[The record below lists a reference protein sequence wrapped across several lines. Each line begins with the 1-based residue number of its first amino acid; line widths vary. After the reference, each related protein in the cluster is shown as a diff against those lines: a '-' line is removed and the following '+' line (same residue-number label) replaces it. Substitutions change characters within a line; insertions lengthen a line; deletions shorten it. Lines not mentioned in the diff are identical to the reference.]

1 LGAGRVENTEA
12 SLKKKRRIEITAFR
26 RTVTISGKESA
37 AGPEKELPE
46 GVDDRPPTG
55 EDPVA
60 HGRPSAGEGTGG
72 AISHAASGEDASL
85 TKFPLE
91 QPDLLE
97 ALLSYIDTES
107 SPDMEHLIEV
117 VGSSDEDGGDN
128 EN

>member
-1 LGAGRVENTEA
+1 VN
-12 SLKKKRRIEITAFR
+12 KKRRIEITAFR

-46 GVDDRPPTG
+46 GLDDRLPTG
-55 EDPVA
+55 EEPVA

-72 AISHAASGEDASL
+72 AISHAAAGEDASL
-85 TKFPLE
+85 TKLPLE

-97 ALLSYIDTES
+97 ALLSYIDSES
-107 SPDMEHLIEV
+107 SPDLEHLIEIAAT
-117 VGSSDEDGGDN
+117 DEDGGDN